1 MSDTLHPPLHRIT
14 HRISTDLTQLSD
26 HDTVDLVV
34 IGSGGAGF
42 SAALN
47 AAIDGARVLLVERM
61 AHVGGTTAWSAATT
75 WVPGT
80 KRGLEVNSDDT
91 PERVATFL
99 NLAVGERSDAKLRQS
114 FIDNGPDAIAKLED
128 NSALQFQVR
137 MLHPDYLSELEGSV
151 LRGRAIEPQPFDGKL
166 LGPNLTLV
174 RPPIPEF
181 TVLDGMMV
189 DRDDIFHLLRLTE
202 TWKSFSYSVRIILRH
217 FLDKL
222 LHPRSTRLVMG
233 NALIARM
240 LHSYIQR
247 QGLLVTNTEVT
258 QLLQAEDSVQ
268 GVVLQQTW
276 PDGSVTKRTVH
287 SKGGVVMAS
296 GGFNRHPTRRSE
308 MLPGAKEAW
317 CPAGPGHTGS
327 AQDLALQ
334 AGGHL
339 GTGGLS
345 HAFWAPVSTRQRA
358 DGSLAA
364 FPHFVMD
371 RGKPG
376 MITVDSQGQR
386 YLNESTSYHLFG
398 IAMQAH
404 HATTPSVPSWL
415 VCDAGA
421 LKRYG
426 IGMVRPGGKGLAPF
440 LADGYLKQGRT
451 LTELAQQLQVPA
463 EKLQA
468 TVERFNAFADK
479 GVDEDFQRGTT
490 DYQRANGDA
499 TWHGPNPCLGA
510 LREGPFYAV
519 ALYPGDIGAA
529 TGLVTDGDA
538 RVLNAQGQ
546 VIDGLYAVGNDMHS
560 IMGGVYPAPGITI
573 GPGVT
578 FGYLAAQHAVARAG
592 LQAT

>member
-1 MSDTLHPPLHRIT
+1 MSDALPLLSQRIC
-14 HRISTDLTQLSD
+14 TDLSQLQN
-26 HDTVDLVV
+26 HDTMDVVV

-80 KRGLEVNSDDT
+80 QRGLKVNPDDT

-99 NLAVGERSDAKLRQS
+99 NLAVGDRSDVKLRQS
-114 FIDNGPDAIAKLED
+114 FIDNGPSAIAKLEA

-137 MLHPDYLSELEGSV
+137 PLHPDYLSELEGSV

-174 RPPIPEF
+174 RDPIPEF
-181 TVLDGMMV
+181 TVLGGMMV

-202 TWKSFSYSVRIILRH
+202 TWKSFSYSVRIIVRH

-240 LHSYIQR
+240 LYSYIQR
-247 QGLLVTNTEVT
+247 KGLLVTQTEVT
-258 QLLQAEDSVQ
+258 QLLQDSNVIQ
-268 GVVLQQTW
+268 GVVLQQTLS
-276 PDGSVTKRTVH
+276 DGTVVERTVH
-287 SKGGVVMAS
+287 SKGGVILAS
-296 GGFNRHPTRRSE
+296 GGFNRHTQRRVA

-317 CPAGPGHTGS
+317 CPAAPGHTGQ
-327 AQDLALQ
+327 AQELALQ
-334 AGGHL
+334 AGGQL
-339 GTGGLS
+339 GSGGLS
-345 HAFWAPVSTRQRA
+345 HAFWAPVSTRQRD
-358 DGSLAA
+358 DGSTAV

-376 MITVDSQGQR
+376 MLTVDSQGQR
-386 YLNESTSYHLFG
+386 YVNESTSYHLFG

-426 IGMVRPGGKGLAPF
+426 IGMVRPGGKGLEQF

-451 LTELAQQLQVPA
+451 LADLAQQLKVPTD
-463 EKLQA
+463 KLKG
-468 TVERFNAFADK
+468 TVERFNAFADN

-499 TWHGPNPCLGA
+499 SWHGPNPCLGA
-510 LREGPFYAV
+510 LREGPFYAI

-546 VIDGLYAVGNDMHS
+546 SIDGLYAVGNDMHS

-573 GPGVT
+573 GPGIT
-578 FGYLAAQHAVARAG
+578 FGYLAAKHAVAKARA
-592 LQAT
+592 L